1 MGKEV
6 LAGKHSFDI
15 RIGNGKWQHFDFE
28 LEENDIYVMPQPLGS
43 LVSASIDKDG
53 KQIPEAAKYFSSN
66 LVIFDPG
73 FGTMDDYTVKQ
84 GNVVGN
90 GETFSNLGMHEVFER
105 TCKDIRDIYGV
116 TLQVPELINKLDSGT
131 VYITDRRK
139 MKRVEKEFTDFLTR
153 NSKQV
158 CEEAV
163 EQMKV
168 IHDYFSDINYII
180 TTGGT
185 YDAWKEDFDSKFAE
199 MEGLHIIP
207 GNANDDSITNVF
219 SNVRGYYF
227 YLLNRMK

>member
-1 MGKEV
+1 
-6 LAGKHSFDI
+6 
-15 RIGNGKWQHFDFE
+15 
-28 LEENDIYVMPQPLGS
+28 MPQPLGS

-163 EQMKV
+163 EQKKNFMLRLKKSPKQKPIWKITKNRSNYMK
-168 IHDYFSDINYII
+168 
-180 TTGGT
+180 
-185 YDAWKEDFDSKFAE
+185 
-199 MEGLHIIP
+199 IP
-207 GNANDDSITNVF
+207 FRNMM
-219 SNVRGYYF
+219 RQ
-227 YLLNRMK
+227 